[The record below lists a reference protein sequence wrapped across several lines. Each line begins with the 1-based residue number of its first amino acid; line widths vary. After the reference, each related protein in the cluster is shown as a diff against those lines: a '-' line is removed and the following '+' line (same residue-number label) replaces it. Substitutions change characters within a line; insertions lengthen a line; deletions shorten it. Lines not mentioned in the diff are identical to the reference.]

1 MKEKESIKGVSYHK
15 VCVLS
20 CYIIVIF
27 FFLKMVILSVHKNRI
42 VYLFS
47 VVIVL

>member
-15 VCVLS
+15 VYVLS
-20 CYIIVIF
+20 CYIIVI